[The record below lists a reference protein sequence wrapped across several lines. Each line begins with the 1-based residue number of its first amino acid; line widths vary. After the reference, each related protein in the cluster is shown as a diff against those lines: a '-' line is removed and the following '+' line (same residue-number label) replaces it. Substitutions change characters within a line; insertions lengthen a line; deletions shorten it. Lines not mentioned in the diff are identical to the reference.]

1 MCVRMA
7 AERDRFNVRPDGGRV
22 QDRDCGM
29 LIDGEYNES
38 SKVSTSNEISDS
50 DDGDS
55 ESP

>member
-1 MCVRMA
+1 M
-7 AERDRFNVRPDGGRV
+7 RPVGGRV

-38 SKVSTSNEISDS
+38 SKVSIVVMASNEISDS

-55 ESP
+55 ESSKSP